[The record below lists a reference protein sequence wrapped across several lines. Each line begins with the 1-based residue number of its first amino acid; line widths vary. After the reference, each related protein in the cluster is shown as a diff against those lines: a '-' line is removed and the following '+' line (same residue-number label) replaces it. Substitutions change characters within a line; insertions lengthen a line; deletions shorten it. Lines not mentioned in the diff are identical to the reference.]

1 MRTLLLDH
9 AERATFSNP
18 KQRPTIRPKPPSPNP
33 TLPKLSATRPDEDT
47 MMLMKLMPKL

>member
-9 AERATFSNP
+9 AERATFFNP
-18 KQRPTIRPKPPSPNP
+18 KQRPTSRPKPPSPNP
-33 TLPKLSATRPDEDT
+33 TQPQLSPTRPHQDT

>member
-9 AERATFSNP
+9 AERATFCNP
-18 KQRPTIRPKPPSPNP
+18 KQKPTSRPQPPSPNQSQ
-33 TLPKLSATRPDEDT
+33 PKLTATRPDEDT